1 MIRPDPAEERK
12 QRLRLQ
18 RFYMAGL
25 CYLLW
30 AGFGF
35 GMYLAGMLHLPENMV
50 VPVLTG
56 IGLTNLYFYVFLRSG
71 LNRRLRDPSL
81 TFSQIVVAM
90 TWVLVL
96 MYGALESRGAM
107 LAVYVM
113 CLLFGVFHL
122 RRKGFI
128 QLAAFGLTGYLAIAG
143 LEFWLRPDLFDARAE
158 ALRVAVLAGTLLW
171 AALFGSYVSGLR
183 NKLRERNQELKKAL
197 EEVHHAARHDHLTQ
211 VYNRRYVMQT
221 MNQEKQRADRTR
233 RPFAIVILDLDHF
246 KIINDRYGHLAG
258 DRVLMAFSERSKGTL
273 RGMDY
278 MGKDSVGTFG
288 RYGGEEFIVLLP
300 DTELGGAF
308 RCAERLRYV
317 TEDEPFDEVF
327 RVTVSCGVA
336 EYQLGESIEDTLRRA
351 DAALYRAKDN
361 GRNCVVADDTAN
373 SGIYSLLEG
382 LPDDDKVVVGRFGN
396 YS

>member
-1 MIRPDPAEERK
+1 MIRTDPAEERK
-12 QRLRLQ
+12 QKLRLQ
-18 RFYMAGL
+18 RFYMAGI
-25 CYLLW
+25 CYLAWIGL
-30 AGFGF
+30 GL
-35 GMYLAGMLHLPENMV
+35 GMYLAGMLHIPRVMV

-56 IGLTNLYFYVFLRSG
+56 IALTNVFFFLFIRTG
-71 LNRRLRDPSL
+71 LNRRLRDPSM
-81 TFSQIVVAM
+81 TFSQIAVAM
-90 TWVLVL
+90 SWVLVL
-96 MYGALESRGAM
+96 MFGAMESRGSM

-122 RRKGFI
+122 SRRDFI
-128 QLAAFGLTGYLAIAG
+128 VLAGFGLAGYLAIAG
-143 LEFWLRPDLFDARAE
+143 LESWLRPERFDLKAE
-158 ALRVAVLAGTLLW
+158 ALRVSVLAGTLLW

-183 NKLRERNQELKKAL
+183 NVLRERNAELKKAL

-221 MNQEKQRADRTR
+221 MTQEKQRADRTR
-233 RPFAIVILDLDHF
+233 RPFSIVILDLDHF

-278 MGKDSVGTFG
+278 MGADSVRTFG

-300 DTELGGAF
+300 DTDLGGAY

-361 GRNCVVADDTAN
+361 GRNCVVADDTAV
-373 SGIYSLLEG
+373 SGIYRLLDD
-382 LPDDDKVVVGRFGN
+382 LHDDKVVVGRFGN
-396 YS
+396 